1 MGSAAT
7 PMTLAE
13 DDRRGIE
20 MFLAIRGGDL
30 DKIRALIAQDPG
42 LARARITGRRGG
54 WRTPLHMVADW
65 PGFFPQ
71 GPAIVR
77 LLAQAGAD
85 PNDRE
90 AKPRSEAPLHWA
102 ASNDDVEVAEA
113 LIDAGASI
121 GMPGGSIGTPLAN
134 AIGYGCWAVARLLA
148 ARGARIETLWQAAAL
163 GDRPRLEELLAA
175 DPPPASEEIDHAFYQ
190 GCRGGYVRIVQTLF
204 DRGANVNY
212 IPDYSDQTGLQ
223 AAEDGSTGH
232 QALREWL
239 REHGG
244 EAAGTPGGEAPDGT
258 TSEGE
263 PADGEAA
270 G

>member
-1 MGSAAT
+1 MCEDRRMDIAAT

-13 DDRRGIE
+13 DDPRAAE

-30 DKIRALIAQDPG
+30 DKVRALLAREPG
-42 LARARITGRRGG
+42 LAGARVAGRRGG
-54 WRTPLHMVADW
+54 WRTPLHMVTDW

-77 LLAQAGAD
+77 LLAAAGAD
-85 PNDRE
+85 LNDRE
-90 AKPRSEAPLHWA
+90 DKPRSEAPLHWA
-102 ASNDDVEVAEA
+102 ASNDDVEVAQA
-113 LIDAGASI
+113 LIDAGADT
-121 GMPGGSIGTPLAN
+121 GLPGGSIGTPLAN
-134 AIGYGCWAVARLLA
+134 AIGYGCWAVARLLV
-148 ARGARIETLWQAAAL
+148 ARGARVETLWQAAAL

-190 GCRGGYVRIVQTLF
+190 GCRGGYLRIVATLF
-204 DRGANVNY
+204 ERGANVNY

-223 AAEDGSTGH
+223 VADGDSTGH

-244 EAAGTPGGEAPDGT
+244 AAADAASAGGAADTEA
-258 TSEGE
+258 
-263 PADGEAA
+263 
-270 G
+270 